1 MAYNTLE
8 LLNPRT
14 PRLCWVL
21 LEMSVR
27 VIEATHAT
35 LESVMR
41 RVPRKGAKATLALS
55 TLSRIDW
62 IVRQCGSLVLRAQ
75 CLASARGQCVEGRD
89 ARLCDARCASVMVVE
104 RLGELLVY
112 RRTRNPLV
120 IRLSPEGLTISRK
133 GSVITVTGT
142 RVKVELSGGD
152 GGKLEKVVRLDEV
165 EDLVENIHLIRE
177 SLRGVEVQLSN
188 TLRSL
193 ATCAKLTATPCP

>member
-1 MAYNTLE
+1 ML
-8 LLNPRT
+8 
-14 PRLCWVL
+14 VL

-55 TLSRIDW
+55 MLSRIDW

-75 CLASARGQCVEGRD
+75 CLASARGQCVGGRD

-120 IRLSPEGLTISRK
+120 VRLSPEGLTISRK
-133 GSVITVTGT
+133 GSVITVTGA

-152 GGKLEKVVRLDEV
+152 GGRLEKVVRLDEV

-188 TLRSL
+188 TLRNL
-193 ATCAKLTATPCP
+193 ANCAKLTATPCP